1 MLLFLSQGSPAIL
14 GLLTVCFVLALAF
27 EFSNGFHD
35 AANAV
40 ATVIYTNSLKPTY
53 AVVWSGLMN
62 LLGVILGG
70 IAVAYALVELIPPD
84 VLSPPDGGLAV
95 GMLAA
100 LFISALF
107 WNVGTWW
114 FGIPNSSSHALI
126 GALVGIAIESSLVQG
141 RGLVDG
147 VDWHQVGSVLAS
159 LLVSPILGFVLAL
172 LLFRLMK
179 LILYDKRLF
188 VPPKG
193 DQPPVWWMRGLLILT
208 CTGVSFAH
216 GTNDGQKSIGLIM
229 PVIIGLLPSAFALN
243 RDMTDT
249 QIGEIAKEL
258 PIAAGL
264 IGQYGDDQKALGV
277 EAARKLA
284 SQFGQIKDA
293 TDIPKSKRPAVRNDL
308 NHVLSELKKVSEAQ
322 KISRDDKKTAKSIH
336 DYLMKS
342 TQYAPWW
349 VRILSAICLGLG
361 TMIGYKRI
369 VKTLGSRIG
378 KQHLVPAQGASAELV
393 AAILIGGAGF
403 TGFPVS
409 TTHVVT
415 GGIAGTMVGSGGG
428 IQKGTLWQIATAWVL
443 TLPATIA
450 LSAGLLYLLS

>member
-1 MLLFLSQGSPAIL
+1 MLSFLSQGSPAIL
-14 GLLTVCFVLALAF
+14 GLLTVCLVLALAF

-229 PVIIGLLPSAFALN
+229 LVIIGLLPSAFALN

-249 QIGEIAKEL
+249 
-258 PIAAGL
+258 
-264 IGQYGDDQKALGV
+264 
-277 EAARKLA
+277 
-284 SQFGQIKDA
+284 
-293 TDIPKSKRPAVRNDL
+293 
-308 NHVLSELKKVSEAQ
+308 
-322 KISRDDKKTAKSIH
+322 
-336 DYLMKS
+336 
-342 TQYAPWW
+342 
-349 VRILSAICLGLG
+349 
-361 TMIGYKRI
+361 
-369 VKTLGSRIG
+369 
-378 KQHLVPAQGASAELV
+378 
-393 AAILIGGAGF
+393 
-403 TGFPVS
+403 
-409 TTHVVT
+409 
-415 GGIAGTMVGSGGG
+415 
-428 IQKGTLWQIATAWVL
+428 
-443 TLPATIA
+443 
-450 LSAGLLYLLS
+450 

>member
-1 MLLFLSQGSPAIL
+1 MLSFLSQGSPAIL
-14 GLLTVCFVLALAF
+14 GLLIVCLVLALAF

-141 RGLVDG
+141 RGFVDG
-147 VDWHQVGSVLAS
+147 VDWHQVGNVLAS

-179 LILYDKRLF
+179 LILYDKRLY

-193 DQPPVWWMRGLLILT
+193 DQPLGSNRAPVLARPCRRLKEISPG
-208 CTGVSFAH
+208 
-216 GTNDGQKSIGLIM
+216 
-229 PVIIGLLPSAFALN
+229 SAFQPFPADVARQWLYCARYSHTRVSRFSTSFPFSKAAIEGADEAEGSSPKGN
-243 RDMTDT
+243 DLRSVRSKPRD
-249 QIGEIAKEL
+249 L
-258 PIAAGL
+258 PPVSSIAA
-264 IGQYGDDQKALGV
+264 
-277 EAARKLA
+277 R
-284 SQFGQIKDA
+284 
-293 TDIPKSKRPAVRNDL
+293 
-308 NHVLSELKKVSEAQ
+308 
-322 KISRDDKKTAKSIH
+322 
-336 DYLMKS
+336 
-342 TQYAPWW
+342 
-349 VRILSAICLGLG
+349 SA
-361 TMIGYKRI
+361 
-369 VKTLGSRIG
+369 
-378 KQHLVPAQGASAELV
+378 
-393 AAILIGGAGF
+393 
-403 TGFPVS
+403 
-409 TTHVVT
+409 
-415 GGIAGTMVGSGGG
+415 
-428 IQKGTLWQIATAWVL
+428 ATAY
-443 TLPATIA
+443 
-450 LSAGLLYLLS
+450 SE